1 MATIALH
8 RPRIRVSAR
17 ALELAPLILGLVGL
31 GLGWA
36 GSTWD
41 VAWHRALGRDTFWSP
56 PHLAMYIGT
65 TLVGISSLVAI
76 GTASR
81 GRHTQS
87 LQLAI
92 GPLHVER
99 SLALVGFGALTI
111 ISAAPLDDLWHRMY
125 GRDVDIWSPPH
136 MVAVVGAML
145 AYSGWAAAAALDIPR
160 IVPRWRNALVA
171 VLIGGLAGTFV
182 FGMNFY
188 FVFAWSREALL
199 YPVIVCATIPF
210 ALAGGALLLQQR
222 FAATTVALAYATLN
236 LVSFSVLSGLG
247 WPPSA
252 FAPLVVAG
260 ALAVDLIRTRARS
273 PLAVGIAFAATF
285 IVAEGLRLVFTG
297 PEPSAAVLS
306 DRQVG
311 HLATQYWAMAQARPW
326 LSAWP
331 LFAFVLG
338 APLAAGSWIAGR
350 AFFRA
355 LLLR

>member
-1 MATIALH
+1 MATVALQP
-8 RPRIRVSAR
+8 PRIRVSAR
-17 ALELAPLILGLVGL
+17 SLELAPLILGLVGL

-111 ISAAPLDDLWHRMY
+111 ISAAPLDDLWHRMF

-136 MVAVVGAML
+136 LVAVVGAAL
-145 AYSGWAAAAALDIPR
+145 AYSGWAAAATLDIPR
-160 IVPRWRNALVA
+160 IAARWRTALAA
-171 VLIGGLAGTFV
+171 VFLGGLAGTFV
-182 FGMNFY
+182 FGLNFY
-188 FVFAWSREALL
+188 YVFAWSREAVL

-210 ALAGGALLLQQR
+210 ALAGGATLLRQR
-222 FAATTVALAYATLN
+222 FAATAVALVYTALN
-236 LVSFSVLSGLG
+236 VVGFLVLSAAH
-247 WPPSA
+247 WPPAA
-252 FAPLVVAG
+252 FAPFVVAG
-260 ALAVDLIRTRARS
+260 ALAVDLVHTRARS
-273 PLAVGIAFAATF
+273 PLAAGVAFAAAF
-285 IVAEGLRLVFTG
+285 ILAEGLRLALTG
-297 PEPSAAVLS
+297 P
-306 DRQVG
+306 
-311 HLATQYWAMAQARPW
+311 
-326 LSAWP
+326 
-331 LFAFVLG
+331 
-338 APLAAGSWIAGR
+338 
-350 AFFRA
+350 
-355 LLLR
+355 